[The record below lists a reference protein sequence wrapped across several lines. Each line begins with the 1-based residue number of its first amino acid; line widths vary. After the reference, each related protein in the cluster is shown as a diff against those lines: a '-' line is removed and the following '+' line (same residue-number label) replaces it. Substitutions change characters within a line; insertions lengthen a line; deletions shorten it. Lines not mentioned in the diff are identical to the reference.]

1 MPLYEYECEACG
13 VRFER
18 IQRFSDKP
26 VKICPEC
33 GGSVEKL
40 LSSSAIQFKGTGWY
54 VTDYAKKSGAP
65 DGPGDAGKASSG
77 EKGDKKGKGDKK
89 EKKNAK
95 PSSGSTKSSSSSA
108 TPK

>member
-1 MPLYEYECEACG
+1 MPLYEYECDACG

-65 DGPGDAGKASSG
+65 DGSGDAGKASSG
-77 EKGDKKGKGDKK
+77 EKGDKK
-89 EKKNAK
+89 EKKDAK

>member
-1 MPLYEYECEACG
+1 MPLYEYECDACG

-33 GGSVEKL
+33 GGSVQKL

-65 DGPGDAGKASSG
+65 AESGDAGKASSG

-89 EKKNAK
+89 EKKDAK

-108 TPK
+108 TSK

>member
-1 MPLYEYECEACG
+1 MPLYEYECNACG

-18 IQRFSDKP
+18 IQRFSDKL

-33 GGSVEKL
+33 GGSVQKL

-65 DGPGDAGKASSG
+65 AESGDAGKASSG
-77 EKGDKKGKGDKK
+77 EKGDKK
-89 EKKNAK
+89 EKKDAK

-108 TPK
+108 TSK